1 MKDDLLIHQPDRVQQ
16 KVAQNIHTGYH
27 GHAIKITVHDVWRNN
42 CLLLQKSCDLK
53 KIYWDSIVGQ
63 DDLFAQ
69 TAECLSKLM
78 ACDPN
83 LAQDRCSC
91 KFFITADGGA
101 LVSNHE
107 FQIHEKQL
115 CNCINNK
122 AKN

>member
-1 MKDDLLIHQPDRVQQ
+1 MS
-16 KVAQNIHTGYH
+16 G
-27 GHAIKITVHDVWRNN
+27 AIIV
-42 CLLLQKSCDLK
+42 CYFK
-53 KIYWDSIVGQ
+53 KAATYWDSIVGQ

-115 CNCINNK
+115 CNCINSK